1 MGLCGCT
8 RALLA
13 FKSNAEQDGMFSEAA
28 YKYTGRT
35 AGHSLTAVTH
45 GQ

>member
-13 FKSNAEQDGMFSEAA
+13 FSSNAEPDGMLSEAA
-28 YKYTGRT
+28 YKQTGRS
-35 AGHSLTAVTH
+35 AGHSRWL
-45 GQ
+45 